1 MKAMS
6 DLGDEYRTFPATSK
20 WFLRLS
26 QPIMNAPRPMA
37 NIREV
42 TVFQEIAERISRLIW
57 DCCVL

>member
-1 MKAMS
+1 M
-6 DLGDEYRTFPATSK
+6 GNEYRTFPATSK

-37 NIREV
+37 NITEV
-42 TVFQEIAERISRLIW
+42 TVVQEKTERISRLIW